1 MSLYVKILAVLTD
14 WQAKEYCITI
24 CWTPGS
30 MKRALWI
37 MPENIWSFN
46 DPDFL
51 RSMSQVVY
59 QMNIKHIKAFQL
71 FELIIQCD

>member
-14 WQAKEYCITI
+14 WQAIEYCITM
-24 CWTPGS
+24 CGTPGS

-46 DPDFL
+46 DPDFI
-51 RSMSQVVY
+51 RSMSQVFY

-71 FELIIQCD
+71 FELII